1 MGGGGEELGGGE
13 GVIGICSMRNKAIVN
28 NNEKR
33 QNTYG
38 QIERHQESLL

>member
-1 MGGGGEELGGGE
+1 MGGCGEELGGGE
-13 GVIGICSMRNKAIVN
+13 GVIGICYMRNKAIVN

>member
-13 GVIGICSMRNKAIVN
+13 GVIRICSMRNKAIVN